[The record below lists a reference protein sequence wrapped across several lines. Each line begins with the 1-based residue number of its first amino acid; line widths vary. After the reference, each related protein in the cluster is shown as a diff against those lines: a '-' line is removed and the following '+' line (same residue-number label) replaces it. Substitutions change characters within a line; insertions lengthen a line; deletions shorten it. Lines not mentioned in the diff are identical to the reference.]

1 MKSRI
6 TIEVDFENANTP
18 VIKIAHQKSDDVRDS
33 LIGNFLQ
40 HLDHGSISR
49 WMKIEYK
56 GETDSGHIW
65 SIVPIKSD
73 LALLEQESKL
83 MSAVVTTLNNQLA
96 EANNR

>member
-6 TIEVDFENANTP
+6 TIEVDFDNANTP
-18 VIKIAHQKSDDVRDS
+18 VIKIVHQKSEDVRDS

-56 GETDSGHIW
+56 GETDSGNVW
-65 SIVPIKSD
+65 NIVPIKSD
-73 LALLEQESKL
+73 LALLEQEGRL
-83 MSAVVTTLNNQLA
+83 MNAVVTTLNNQLA
-96 EANNR
+96 EVKNR